1 MNVNPSWRE
10 LTMNESTHVANDAVA
25 GETPESTISP
35 RKLAHVVL
43 HTRCNLD
50 AMVEWYC
57 TVLGAHIVFNAGRL
71 VFLSYDDEHHRI
83 AIAGSEDLAERPP
96 RAVGL
101 GHIAFTYDN
110 IEALLVTYVRLKQAG
125 ILPFCCVNHGPTTS
139 LYYYDPDRNRI
150 ELQVDNF
157 ADMSEATT
165 RMQQQFG
172 INPIGEEFDPEDLLA
187 RLRSG
192 VDPDELVRPTRN
204 PRPPA
209 RELIV
214 KLIGL

>member
-1 MNVNPSWRE
+1 MSKA
-10 LTMNESTHVANDAVA
+10 TTSAVSA
-25 GETPESTISP
+25 VETEKPAATVSP

-43 HTRCNLD
+43 HTRSNLD
-50 AMVEWYC
+50 AMVQWYC
-57 TVLGAHIVFNAGRL
+57 TVLGARIVFNAGRL

-101 GHIAFTYDN
+101 GHIAFTYEN
-110 IEALLVTYVRLKQAG
+110 IEALLVTYARLKQAG

-157 ADMSEATT
+157 ADMTEATT
-165 RMQQQFG
+165 LMQQQFG
-172 INPIGEEFDPEDLLA
+172 INPVGEEFNPEDLLA
-187 RLRSG
+187 RLHSG
-192 VDPDELVRPTRN
+192 VDPAELVRPTRT
-204 PRPPA
+204 PRPPT

>member
-1 MNVNPSWRE
+1 MSKATTSAV
-10 LTMNESTHVANDAVA
+10 STVATEKPAATV
-25 GETPESTISP
+25 SP

-43 HTRCNLD
+43 HTRSNLD

-83 AIAGSEDLAERPP
+83 AIARSEDLGERPP

-110 IEALLVTYVRLKQAG
+110 IEALLVTYARLKQTG

-157 ADMSEATT
+157 ADMTEATT
-165 RMQQQFG
+165 LMQEQFS

-187 RLRSG
+187 RLSSG